1 MLPTYEDLLKD
12 PAASSFAKDIIR
24 AAQSRDPV
32 DVANDLEMLAA
43 MALKT
48 LRLQDTNVI
57 QPFTKAR
64 QCRKVLQPNGYYG
77 FIFPK

>member
-32 DVANDLEMLAA
+32 DVANDLDMLAA
-43 MALKT
+43 MASYHAKCNKD
-48 LRLQDTNVI
+48 RFRFN
-57 QPFTKAR
+57 
-64 QCRKVLQPNGYYG
+64 
-77 FIFPK
+77 FPK